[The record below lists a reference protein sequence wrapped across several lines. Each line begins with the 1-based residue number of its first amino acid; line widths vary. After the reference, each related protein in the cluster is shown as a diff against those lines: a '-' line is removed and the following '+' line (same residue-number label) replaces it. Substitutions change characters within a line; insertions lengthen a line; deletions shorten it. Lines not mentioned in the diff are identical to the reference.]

1 MAAIV
6 QDAVEKRF
14 TSSRNKM
21 GYVKDLAES
30 SDLTSIPSKYTY
42 FNTFNEEDGIEVV
55 AEEEK
60 IPIIDFSLLNS
71 AIPDQRA
78 KVIQELGK
86 ACQDWGFFMLINHDV
101 PESLMERMFVAC
113 QDFFNQTE
121 EVKLECAEEDVLAP
135 IRYGTSFNPS
145 VDKVFFWRDFLRVWV
160 HPQFYSPPKPSG
172 FSEIAM
178 EYSQRT
184 RQIVRELLK
193 GISESLGLEKCYI
206 DKEMEMESCFQVL
219 VGNLY
224 PACPQPELAM
234 GLPPHSDS
242 GLLTLLIQ
250 NQNGGLQVNHNGKW
264 VNVHASPNTIL
275 VIERLSNGKY
285 KSVLHRAIVNNKTAR
300 ISLVVAHGPC
310 PDKVVTPV
318 PELIENEIYP
328 ALYPGM
334 TYKEE
339 LHSRL
344 SNRLAGKSHLDPV
357 QFTDES
363 A

>member
-6 QDAVEKRF
+6 QAQVEKPF

-21 GYVKDLAES
+21 GCVKDLAES
-30 SDLTSIPSKYTY
+30 TSIPSKYNY
-42 FNTFNEEDGIEVV
+42 FNTQNQEDGIDEVI
-55 AEEEK
+55 ADEQ

-71 AIPDQRA
+71 GIPDQRA
-78 KVIQELGK
+78 KVIQDLGK
-86 ACQDWGFFMLINHDV
+86 ACQDWGFFMLINHGV
-101 PESLMERMFVAC
+101 PESLMERMLAVC

-121 EVKLECAEEDVLAP
+121 EVKLKCAEEHVLAP

-160 HPQFYSPPKPSG
+160 HPQFFSPPKPAD

-184 RQIVRELLK
+184 RQVVRELLK
-193 GISESLGLEKCYI
+193 GISESLGLEECYI
-206 DKEMEMESCFQVL
+206 EKAMEFDSCFQIL
-219 VGNLY
+219 VANLY
-224 PACPQPELAM
+224 PPCPQPELAM
-234 GLPPHSDS
+234 GFPPHSDL

-250 NQNGGLQVNHNGKW
+250 NQNGLQVNHNGKW

-275 VIERLSNGKY
+275 VNTADHLERLSNGKY
-285 KSVLHRAIVNNKTAR
+285 KSVLHRAIVNNKTTR
-300 ISLVVAHGPC
+300 ISLVETHGPC

-318 PELIENEIYP
+318 AELVENETYP
-328 ALYPGM
+328 AVYPGM

-339 LHSRL
+339 MFSRL

-357 QFTDES
+357 QT
-363 A
+363 